1 MRRTEGSRA
10 AAVGRLCA
18 AALSCAL
25 AGCLIPEPRTGE
37 YYRATRLFWEPAQQD
52 SWPASVGV
60 WFAHYSLGEFVV
72 GPCIGYPAGM
82 CVYALE
88 GSVFYPLW
96 DTLCL
101 PIDFVVRSRGAVD
114 ADFAP
119 DRIQPIRPPPDAIM
133 RELE

>member
-1 MRRTEGSRA
+1 MRRTGGSRA
-10 AAVGRLCA
+10 AAAGRLCA

-37 YYRATRLFWEPAQQD
+37 RYRATRLFWEDPY
-52 SWPASVGV
+52 PASVGV
-60 WFAHYSLGEFVV
+60 WFAYYSLGEFVV
-72 GPCIGYPAGM
+72 GPCVGYPAGM
-82 CVYALE
+82 CVCALE
-88 GSVFYPLW
+88 GAVFYPIW

-101 PIDFVVRSRGAVD
+101 PIDFVVRNRGAVD

-119 DRIQPIRPPPDAIM
+119 GRIQPIRPPPDAIM